1 MRSFALGV
9 CLALA
14 VYPAFADDASRAAKA
29 EELLRLTNVE
39 ANLKQS
45 LELISKQMKSG
56 LAQQITGVQLPE
68 DQQKR
73 ADEFQT
79 KVEHLVYGAIEWEK
93 LKPDFV
99 KLYADAF
106 TEEQLDDILTFYR
119 SPSGQAMLGR
129 MPELLPKA
137 MEISQRRMTEI
148 MPQLQQ
154 LLRDFAEETR
164 RQRQPQPLP
173 PQQ

>member
-1 MRSFALGV
+1 MKSFTLSV

-14 VYPAFADDASRAAKA
+14 VVPAFADDASKATKA

-56 LAQQITGVQLPE
+56 VVQQITGVKLPE

-73 ADEFQT
+73 VDELQA
-79 KVEHLVYGAIEWEK
+79 KVEQLVYSAIEWEK

-119 SPSGQAMLGR
+119 SPSGQAMIGK
-129 MPELLPKA
+129 MPELMPKA
-137 MEISQRRMTEI
+137 MEISQRRMAEI

-154 LLRDFAEETR
+154 MLKDFVAETR
-164 RQRQPQPLP
+164 RQLEPRPLEPQ
-173 PQQ
+173 